1 MSNTTKTPK
10 GIVQRVLAA
19 LNLGDDGKVMSF
31 FGHLEKYTNRDVV
44 NIKANLSAAELEHT
58 QNLETLADDLQDAK
72 QSLKETYEN
81 VEIDRI
87 QTNADQKAY
96 MAVYLSRVTAA
107 ENVVAN
113 VEASINKAKERYD
126 EFVKAEK
133 AKIAKLEGRLITFG
147 E

>member
-1 MSNTTKTPK
+1 MSNSKTPK

-31 FGHLEKYTNRDVV
+31 FSHVEKATSRDIV
-44 NIKANLSAAELEHT
+44 NIKANMSAAELEHT
-58 QNLETLADDLQDAK
+58 QTLEALADDLQDAK

-81 VEIDRI
+81 VEVEQI
-87 QTNADQKAY
+87 QTNAAQKAY
-96 MAVYLSRVTAA
+96 MSIYLNRVKAA
-107 ENVVAN
+107 EDAVGYVETRIKNV
-113 VEASINKAKERYD
+113 KERYED
-126 EFVKAEK
+126 FVKAEK

>member
-1 MSNTTKTPK
+1 MSNTKTPK

-72 QSLKETYEN
+72 QSLKEAYEN

-96 MAVYLSRVTAA
+96 MAVYLGRVAAA
-107 ENVVAN
+107 EAL
-113 VEASINKAKERYD
+113 VESVETRIKYAKERY
-126 EFVKAEK
+126 EELVKTEK
-133 AKIAKLEGRLITFG
+133 AKIAKLESRLATFG